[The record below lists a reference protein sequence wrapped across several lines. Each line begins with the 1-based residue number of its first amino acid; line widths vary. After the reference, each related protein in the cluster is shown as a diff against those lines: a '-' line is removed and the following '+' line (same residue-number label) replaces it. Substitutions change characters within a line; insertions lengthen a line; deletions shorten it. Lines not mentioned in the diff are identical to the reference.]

1 MRRAVLER
9 TARRGGGARGRGA
22 EAPGR
27 GRGAVTGRG
36 TVATV
41 GTFDG
46 IHRGHQAVLR
56 EVVRRAGRRA
66 SPPVALCPPP
76 PGGREPPP
84 APPPPPPFDRKRGLA
99 PSRGRGPGAGGA

>member
-56 EVVRRAGRRA
+56 EVVRRAGVRGGLLLA
-66 SPPVALCPPP
+66 LDPHPPRGVNP
-76 PGGREPPP
+76 RP
-84 APPPPPPFDRKRGLA
+84 APPPLPPADENRGLA
-99 PSRGRGPGAGGA
+99 PTVGARRGG

>member
-56 EVVRRAGRRA
+56 EVVRRAGGRGC
-66 SPPVALCPPP
+66 PLVAFRPHPLQGPDPSGPPP
-76 PGGREPPP
+76 LPPP
-84 APPPPPPFDRKRGLA
+84 AARKAGAAA
-99 PSRGRGPGAGGA
+99 PGGGGG